1 MKCNKKII
9 SLIIISLMSLGI
21 VACDKN
27 DIQKDQEKAISN
39 VEEKS
44 DESIKEI
51 DNMLSEIKNKYK
63 DSVEEIE
70 DKVSI
75 DKSNNTNLDQK
86 KMSNYTNKILSL
98 DDMKLRD
105 IENKLTSID
114 ELANI
119 GDDKLKT
126 LIGKYKNN
134 LSENLDDFIKD
145 INLSNYLDKEKEL
158 QSDINSIQSKIENTK
173 ENLTNVANDKV
184 NKISDSISNIIN

>member
-27 DIQKDQEKAISN
+27 DIQKDQEKAVSN
-39 VEEKS
+39 IEEKS

-63 DSVEEIE
+63 DSVKEIE
-70 DKVSI
+70 DKVSV
-75 DKSNNTNLDQK
+75 DKSDDTSLDQNK
-86 KMSNYTNKILSL
+86 ISNYTNKILNL

-145 INLSNYLDKEKEL
+145 INLSKYLDKEKEL
-158 QSDINSIQSKIENTK
+158 QNDINSIKSKIENTK
-173 ENLTNVANDKV
+173 EDLTNVANDKV
-184 NKISDSISNIIN
+184 NKISDNISNIIN

>member
-27 DIQKDQEKAISN
+27 NIQKDQEKAVSN

-86 KMSNYTNKILSL
+86 KISNYTNKILSL

-158 QSDINSIQSKIENTK
+158 QSDINSIKSKIENTK

>member
-27 DIQKDQEKAISN
+27 DIQKDQEKAVSN

-86 KMSNYTNKILSL
+86 KISNYTNKILSL

>member
-27 DIQKDQEKAISN
+27 DIQKDQEKAVSN

-86 KMSNYTNKILSL
+86 KISNYTNKILSL

-158 QSDINSIQSKIENTK
+158 QSDINSIKSKIENTK

>member
-27 DIQKDQEKAISN
+27 DIQKDQEKAVSN

-63 DSVEEIE
+63 DSVKEIE
-70 DKVSI
+70 DKVSA
-75 DKSNNTNLDQK
+75 DKSYNTSLDQK
-86 KMSNYTNKILSL
+86 KISNYTNKILNL

-145 INLSNYLDKEKEL
+145 INLSKYLDKEKEL
-158 QSDINSIQSKIENTK
+158 QNDINSIKSKIENTK
-173 ENLTNVANDKV
+173 EDLTNVANDKV
-184 NKISDSISNIIN
+184 NKISDNISNIIN